1 MQKQIMKDVR
11 EGLITF
17 EELYN
22 LDSLNDK
29 CIPQNTKVSVGIATE
44 AVRRRPAP
52 VSRYNPRQQPDHNLP
67 KNIFIDNDVK
77 KANEMIPTLM
87 QVRIL
92 REAGPNGANSQFI
105 DFIVG
110 VKAVVHPM
118 DSEDMINHLVSIFQD
133 RGLLFK
139 VITWT
144 TGEISLIK
152 DLIFG
157 VDNIKAE
164 IKDTRAGKASQWWS
178 ALKNIKEKRRLN
190 KVTRRTPI
198 LPNASLVISMEEVDY
213 IKANYGFDILDD
225 RSGRK
230 IIDSLSILQVT
241 VVDAAAEVV
250 YTFTDGS
257 EHWEITT
264 FKGLERENGSAERQF
279 KDMLKAVNKLN

>member
-1 MQKQIMKDVR
+1 MRNKIISGVK

-17 EELYN
+17 EELFHV
-22 LDSLNDK
+22 DSLNDK
-29 CIPQNTKVSVGIATE
+29 YIPKDVKMTFSVATE
-44 AVRRRPAP
+44 APRRMPP
-52 VSRYNPRQQPDHNLP
+52 RYNPRQQPEHNLP
-67 KNIFIDNDVK
+67 KNIFVDNDVK

-92 REAGPNGANSQFI
+92 RAAGRNGENSQYI

-110 VKAVVHPM
+110 VKAGIHPM
-118 DSEDMINHLVSIFQD
+118 DSEDMFNYLVSIFQD

-152 DLIFG
+152 DLIFSIKD
-157 VDNIKAE
+157 VKAE
-164 IKDTRAGKASQWWS
+164 IKDTRSGKASQWWS
-178 ALKNIKEKRRLN
+178 VLKNIKAKRRLN
-190 KVTRRTPI
+190 KVTRRDPI

-213 IKANYGFDILDD
+213 IKANYGFDVLTDP
-225 RSGRK
+225 SGRK
-230 IIDSLSILQVT
+230 IINALSILQVS
-241 VVDAAAEVV
+241 VVDAAAEIV

-257 EHWEITT
+257 EHWELTT